1 MKDVLQVATRG
12 GSGSAARILGS
23 GLAGLTRRHK
33 RVVIAATAAV
43 TLAYLGWDLLAVTS
57 TPASHEPPAAPV
69 AVVDATPTPDAPA
82 AVTDMSN
89 RVSYSFDVD
98 EIDGLSP
105 TALPGTVVELWVTW
119 DPPVVEQPKLQRVVK
134 NAVVERISAPVTP
147 DGPTVATFLIARS
160 SLEDLLW
167 ADRYG
172 TLSASTLPTT
182 GAAAIPR
189 S

>member
-23 GLAGLTRRHK
+23 GLAGIPRRHR
-33 RVVIAATAAV
+33 RVAIAAAAAV
-43 TLAYLGWDLLAVTS
+43 TLTYIGWDLLAVTS
-57 TPASHEPPAAPV
+57 TPAPKDPVPAPV
-69 AVVDATPTPDAPA
+69 AVAASTPSPDAPVV
-82 AVTDMSN
+82 VTDTSD

-98 EIDGLSP
+98 DVAGLSP
-105 TALPGTVVELWVTW
+105 TTAPGTVVELWVTW
-119 DPPVVEQPKLQRVVK
+119 DRPVVEHPKLQRVVK
-134 NAVVERISAPVTP
+134 DAVLERISAPITA
-147 DGPTVATFLIARS
+147 DGPSVATFLIARS
-160 SLEDLLW
+160 SLEGLLW

-182 GAAAIPR
+182 GAASAPR